1 VTTSGNEVWDGINED
16 NSMKGAEDARLT
28 SLSVAAISIQD
39 GRLSSI
45 VWVRVFA
52 VESDCK
58 TPL

>member
-1 VTTSGNEVWDGINED
+1 VTTSGYDE
-16 NSMKGAEDARLT
+16 LP
-28 SLSVAAISIQD
+28 LSVAAISIQD

-45 VWVRVFA
+45 VWIRVFA